1 MFSIVYLC
9 LSRISNVSLL
19 LAYNYRILTARN
31 QSIASSSKILLSLH
45 WGLTLAPFTWIILT
59 SSLRRSSIN
68 STLGF
73 PFELKMASRK
83 QQPVTTDNAM
93 IIPTYAAISDVR
105 MSMQSANVTVNM
117 TTTPQKRHLEAF
129 LLSTLCQSR
138 VKQMYKRWLTF
149 V

>member
-1 MFSIVYLC
+1 M
-9 LSRISNVSLL
+9 SRISNVSLL
-19 LAYNYRILTARN
+19 LAYNYRILTARA
-31 QSIASSSKILLSLH
+31 QPIASSSKILLSLH

-68 STLGF
+68 SSLGF

-93 IIPTYAAISDVR
+93 IIPTYAAIPDAR
-105 MSMQSANVTVNM
+105 MSRQSANVTVTM